1 MLQFLKLGGSLITDK
16 DHPHTLRG
24 DILARISSEIA
35 RYLMENPKD
44 QLIIGHGSG
53 SFGHVPANEY
63 GTKQG
68 VKSQQEWLGFHKVW
82 QEARALNL
90 AVMQSLLDAGI
101 PVVNFPASGSVTPSS
116 AEIVAWNIEP
126 IRSALGHGLTPV
138 IYGDVAFDQALGGT
152 ILSTEDLFTHLAPRL
167 LPSRILLAGLEEG
180 VWQDYPV
187 CSKLVKVITPENYQ
201 SIDNAIQGSQSIDV
215 TGGMLSKVRMMI
227 DLIKQNPKIQCQV
240 FSGISESSIYNTLMG
255 EQIGTTIGA

>member
-16 DHPHTLRG
+16 DHPHTLQAE
-24 DILARISSEIA
+24 ILGRISKEIA
-35 RYLMENPKD
+35 RYLSEHPQD

-63 GTKQG
+63 GTRQG
-68 VKSQQEWLGFHKVW
+68 VKSQQEWVGFHKVW

-90 AVMQSLLDAGI
+90 AVMQSMLDAGI

-116 AEIVAWNIEP
+116 AEIVAWNLEP

-152 ILSTEDLFTHLAPRL
+152 ILSTEDLFSHLAPRL
-167 LPSRILLAGLEEG
+167 LPSRILLAGLEKG
-180 VWQDYPV
+180 VWLDYPV
-187 CSKLVKVITPENYQ
+187 CSKLVKEITPENYR
-201 SIDNAIQGSQSIDV
+201 SIANTIQGSKSIDV
-215 TGGMLSKVRMMI
+215 TGGMLSKVYMMI
-227 DLIKQNPKIQCQV
+227 ELIKQNPKTQCQI
-240 FSGISESSIYNTLMG
+240 FSGVPESSIYTALMG
-255 EQIGTTIGA
+255 EPIGTTIAA

>member
-16 DHPHTLRG
+16 DHPHTLRA
-24 DILARISSEIA
+24 DILARISLEIA
-35 RYLMENPKD
+35 RYLTENPND
-44 QLIIGHGSG
+44 QLVIGHGSG
-53 SFGHVPANEY
+53 SFGHIPANEY
-63 GTKQG
+63 GTKLG

-152 ILSTEDLFTHLAPRL
+152 ILSTEDLFHHLALRL
-167 LPSRILLAGLEEG
+167 HPARILLAGLEEG

-187 CSKLVKVITPENYQ
+187 CAILVKEITPE
-201 SIDNAIQGSQSIDV
+201 I
-215 TGGMLSKVRMMI
+215 LSKPGRRHPRLAIHRCDRWDADEGRNDDRADQAKPQNAMP
-227 DLIKQNPKIQCQV
+227 DL
-240 FSGISESSIYNTLMG
+240 L
-255 EQIGTTIGA
+255 GAAPIIHLQRAHG